1 MAKKKAPTNTGQQ
14 VNDLIIKRGFN
25 SDQATLQVLGQFN
38 PFIPPGSQ
46 VLSRGVNGI
55 VYIDPDGYLH
65 TQEREGDANSADFG
79 RLLAD
84 RTDRPAVLPLSKTNS
99 EMMTNTNKILQD
111 ATSAVQKGLSGELG
125 TLTASDK
132 ALLDQMTQSTMEQL
146 RQQFTTQGGQLVA
159 QLYGRGMNESS
170 LANDAVSRLEQ
181 SQGLVTNQAMSDA
194 AARELS
200 IRQFLTQLTTGA
212 GVDLINSLTG
222 TVLGN
227 ETQRGIASANV
238 GLGQQQLEQGKTD
251 SARNFQLENEKLNI
265 ARSQASPWRSIL
277 SAVASL
283 GASAFAGPIGGAI
296 AGKLTGGLG
305 GGMPTSDLPNITF
318 GGR

>member
-1 MAKKKAPTNTGQQ
+1 MGRKAPTTTGQR
-14 VNDLIIKRGFN
+14 VNDLIIKKHYN
-25 SDQATLQVLGQFN
+25 AEDATRAILGEFN

-46 VLSRGVNGI
+46 IVSRGINGI

-79 RLLAD
+79 RLLQD
-84 RTDRPAVLPLSKTNS
+84 QTNRPAVLPISQSMPGSQGVLS
-99 EMMTNTNKILQD
+99 Q
-111 ATSAVQKGLSGELG
+111 ATAAIQKGLSGELG
-125 TLTASDK
+125 TLTPSDK
-132 ALLDQMTQSTMEQL
+132 ALLDQMTKSTMEQL
-146 RQQFTTQGGQLVA
+146 KQQFTTQGGQLVA

-170 LANDAVSRLEQ
+170 LANDAVGRLEQ
-181 SQGLVTNQAMSDA
+181 QQGLVTNQALSDA

-212 GVDLINSLTG
+212 GVDIFNSMI
-222 TVLGN
+222 GN
-227 ETQRGIASANV
+227 ETQRAIASGNI
-238 GLGQQQLEQGKTD
+238 GLGEKQLDQNRTD

-283 GASAFAGPIGGAI
+283 GASALAGPIGGSI
-296 AGKLTGGLG
+296 AGKIG
-305 GGMPTSDLPNITF
+305 GGVIAQGSLPRITY
-318 GGR
+318 